1 MSPNCNI
8 GSSSTTTGISDH
20 NDTYVEITSPML
32 QTEKKLKIRSY
43 KSYNKDQLRK
53 DYLQEIEKSNF
64 DDLVNENKINET
76 TALWMNIV
84 STLCD

>member
-1 MSPNCNI
+1 
-8 GSSSTTTGISDH
+8 
-20 NDTYVEITSPML
+20 ML